1 MRRLFAILCLLV
13 TLPASAQDD
22 SLYRFAAG
30 QEPAWAS
37 PENPTA
43 ARGTGG
49 LENKGAKGH
58 AFDTIPAG
66 GTLTLARVDGAG
78 IIDRIWLTID
88 DRSPERLRSLVLDI
102 YWDDAKTLAVS
113 VPLGDFFL
121 HGTGEMRPMETALLA
136 SPEGRSFVS
145 YIPMPFRTGARIEL
159 RNESAKPL
167 SAVFFDVDFR
177 RLRTQEPDALY
188 FHAVWHRERA
198 TTPGRDF
205 EILPAITGHGRFLG
219 SNVTVLSDPR
229 YGKSWWGEGE
239 MRISL
244 DGESQPS
251 LVGTGSEDYIGTA
264 WGEGAF
270 VNRYQG
276 APVADE
282 ATGRW
287 TFYRFH
293 IPDPIYFQ
301 RGIRVVYQQ
310 IGGAPKADVLRMQQ
324 AGVPLIPITIDP
336 GTRARFRQLLDGP
349 RPIPLG
355 DPGLPDGW
363 TNFYRSDDVAA
374 VAYFYLDRPDGVS
387 PPIADVDARTAALRS
402 ADKR

>member
-13 TLPASAQDD
+13 AAPGWAQDD
-22 SLYRFAAG
+22 MLYRFVPG

-43 ARGTGG
+43 TRGAGG
-49 LENKGAKGH
+49 IENKGAKGH

-66 GTLTLARVDGAG
+66 GTLTLARIDGPG
-78 IIDRIWLTID
+78 TIDRMWITID

-102 YWDDAKTLAVS
+102 YWDGAKTPAVS

-121 HGTGEMRPMETALLA
+121 HGAGEMKPMETALLA

-145 YIPMPFRTGARIEL
+145 YIPMPFRTAARIEL
-159 RNESAKPL
+159 RNDSAKPL
-167 SAVFFDVDFR
+167 AMVFYDVDFR
-177 RLRTQEPDALY
+177 RLKAQAPDALY

-198 TTPGRDF
+198 TVPGRDF
-205 EILPAITGHGRFLG
+205 ELLPAIAGRGRYLG
-219 SNVTVLSDPR
+219 SSVTVLSDPR

-239 MRISL
+239 VRISL
-244 DGESQPS
+244 DGERQPS

-264 WGEGAF
+264 WGQGAYI
-270 VNRYQG
+270 NRYQG

-293 IPDPIYFQ
+293 IPDPIYFE
-301 RGIRVVYQQ
+301 RGIRVAYQQ
-310 IGGAPKADVLRMQQ
+310 IGGAPKAEVLRMQK
-324 AGVPLIPITIDP
+324 AGVPLIPITVDP
-336 GTRARFRQLLDGP
+336 GSRPKFRHLLDGAS
-349 RPIPLG
+349 PIPL
-355 DPGLPDGW
+355 DEPSLPDGW
-363 TNFYRSDDVAA
+363 TNFYRSDDLAA
-374 VAYFYLDRPDGVS
+374 VAYFYLDRPEGVS
-387 PPIADVDARTAALRS
+387 PPIADVAARTAALRP
-402 ADKR
+402 AK